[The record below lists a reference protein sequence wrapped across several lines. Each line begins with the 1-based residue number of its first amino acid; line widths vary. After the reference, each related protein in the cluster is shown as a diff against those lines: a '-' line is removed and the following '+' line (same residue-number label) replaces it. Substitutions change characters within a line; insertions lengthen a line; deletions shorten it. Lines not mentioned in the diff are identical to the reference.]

1 MNLSYIKSTRSTKIN
16 FKRVDRVLRKTRC
29 RICSGIINKLEM
41 TITQSLIIPCLEE
54 NGLLHMRPAG
64 LIDPETDEDDPLNS
78 DDDDESEE
86 ETEES

>member
-1 MNLSYIKSTRSTKIN
+1 
-16 FKRVDRVLRKTRC
+16 
-29 RICSGIINKLEM
+29 M